1 MSKHNSVPI
10 ELPEIDKK
18 TIEELRVFLSY
29 LYGSEFSINPIDV
42 DLNDFHNLSTI
53 VETNFEHEYCIK
65 VINECFLSIEGHQ
78 LKEEPIP
85 NELLIWIEDRDLSR
99 QLAYISGQFTE
110 INIIRNFCNLV
121 SLNLCKIPS
130 IKTTF
135 TSQQNPFPLL
145 KEVNLDTITDTHL
158 TILGDSIKNVEALQ
172 IESDDVKS
180 ISAKNINLFSDI
192 KQLQISSIIIDDIH
206 NLTLPALEVIYTQ
219 QILNLND
226 LDGCRNLQFLA
237 ASLDTSNP
245 QIKGPAITELS
256 TGKHSSSPINL
267 KNINTSQLRS
277 IYVSNGVELEINS
290 LIPSLKQ
297 LHDRS
302 RTDDF
307 KLSSLTYLPNI
318 NSLTLNKTNIILDI
332 ESNWTHNSLR
342 NLSIS
347 GSNLDNLSFINSFPN
362 LESLI
367 VPANKINSIEPVLY
381 LAHLKYLN
389 IQYNNI
395 IDIPR
400 ALAEKFKLVV
410 ENRHFSER
418 IENVIQL
425 RGNPLISPPIEIIE
439 RGEDAIKP
447 YFQSMIGE
455 TEELNE
461 AKIVF
466 LGNGEVGKTSLM
478 KALNGQLFDAE
489 ENTTHGININKYTV
503 PINDRHS
510 VDASIWDFGGQQIM
524 HATHQLF
531 LSRRC
536 VYVLVINDRK
546 EDLHQE
552 QKIDYWLQQVQTFG
566 GNSKVIIVR
575 NKSDMFTFNNIPEG
589 KLKEKYPNLV
599 AIESVSCK
607 TRENIKRV
615 RDLINQQVRH
625 LPMRK
630 VRLAQNWITV
640 KDQIKALS
648 HERDHLPLSQFSDI
662 CNANGVTDFDAQMT
676 LRNLLHDL
684 SVVIAFEELDGFDMG
699 ILSPHWITDGIY
711 TLINSKFLEG
721 KKGYI
726 KLADVQQ
733 ELDKAFPGKYVNKAR
748 FIIESMIQF
757 ELCHRV
763 GSAKNGTYL
772 VPNLLPK
779 EIKSK
784 KIQQKG
790 NTINFIFKYDNL
802 LPPSIIPNFLVRMS
816 HQISDDKR
824 WRTGAIMTD
833 TGLGV
838 QALVEEYTVE
848 RELRI
853 TVSGQQARDYFSV
866 IRHEIRKLNEPN
878 TKALGVRE
886 LVPLNDNRTE
896 FVDYDELIGLEVM
909 GKSTYTS
916 GKLKEE
922 FSVVQL
928 LSGIE
933 SREETENSVAK
944 QKQSEGINVSVEVK
958 QGDIRVTTGD
968 VINNISSSTSSEQS
982 QVATQSQQVDIK
994 IDLKSL
1000 KGTAD
1005 YVLEDLKSDAEDEIV
1020 NELDRD
1026 RFIKECNRVQ
1036 NAISEIEQIGENE
1049 KDASDKTGHFMRVRD
1064 FLNNALDKVGPVGEA
1079 VDSLGGNITKIR
1091 DMAKKYNTVAS
1102 HFGLPVVPEILLF

>member
-1 MSKHNSVPI
+1 MIKHNSVLL
-10 ELPEIDKK
+10 ELPKIDNNKI
-18 TIEELRVFLSY
+18 TGLCDLLSN
-29 LYGSEFSINPIDV
+29 LYSNKFIIIPIKVNLDEHV
-42 DLNDFHNLSTI
+42 DLTQEI
-53 VETNFEHEYCIK
+53 ETRFDHHYCIR
-65 VINECFLSIEGHQ
+65 VINECYLSIEGHQ
-78 LKEEPIP
+78 LKEAPIHR
-85 NELLIWIEDRDLSR
+85 ELIIWLDNHDLTKHI
-99 QLAYISGQFTE
+99 ANISGQFTVWE
-110 INIIRNFCNLV
+110 DALKFNNLLSINLQT
-121 SLNLCKIPS
+121 
-130 IKTTF
+130 IKDLKKS
-135 TSQQNPFPLL
+135 TSPLHNPFPVL
-145 KEVNLDTITDTHL
+145 KELYLSNIDTEHLENLGESVGNIEYLNIEKWDNRLISSYHL
-158 TILGDSIKNVEALQ
+158 NKFI
-172 IESDDVKS
+172 
-180 ISAKNINLFSDI
+180 NINHL
-192 KQLQISSIIIDDIH
+192 QLDEAIIDNICA
-206 NLTLPALEVIYTQ
+206 LKLPKLSVLITNQ
-219 QILNLND
+219 TVNLND
-226 LDGCRNLQFLA
+226 LEGCENLDFLA
-237 ASLDTSNP
+237 AALDTSVR
-245 QIKGPAITELS
+245 QIKGPKLSDISIKNGSPSLVELR
-256 TGKHSSSPINL
+256 K
-267 KNINTSQLRS
+267 INTSQLIS
-277 IYVSNGVELEINS
+277 IHISRGVKLVIDS
-290 LIPSLKQ
+290 PIPSLTQ

-302 RTDDF
+302 QTDDF
-307 KLSSLTYLPNI
+307 KLSNLINLPNI
-318 NSLTLNKTNIILDI
+318 QTLVLARKNIIKDMNPKWI
-332 ESNWTHNSLR
+332 HNSIR
-342 NLSIS
+342 HLSIS
-347 GSNLDNLSFINSFPN
+347 GSNLDNLSFTKSFPN

-367 VPANKINSIEPVLY
+367 IPNNQVNSIEPVI
-381 LAHLKYLN
+381 HLKRLTYLN
-389 IQYNNI
+389 AQFNNI

-400 ALAEKFKLVV
+400 ALAEKFRLLV
-410 ENRHFSER
+410 ESRSYSER
-418 IENVIQL
+418 KDNVIQL
-425 RGNPLISPPIEIIE
+425 RGNPLISPPIEIVE
-439 RGEDAIKP
+439 RGEEAIKP

-478 KALNGQLFDAE
+478 KALNDQSFDAE
-489 ENTTHGININKYTV
+489 ENTTHGINISKYTV
-503 PINDRHS
+503 PINDRYV

-575 NKSDMFTFNNIPEG
+575 NKSDMFTLNNIPEG

-599 AIESVSCK
+599 SIESVSCK

-630 VRLAQNWITV
+630 VRLAQNWIRV
-640 KDQIKALS
+640 KDQIKSLS
-648 HERDHLPLSQFSDI
+648 RERDHLPLSQFSDI

-726 KLADVQQ
+726 KLADVQR
-733 ELDKAFPGKYVNKAR
+733 ELDKEYPGKYVNKAR

-763 GSAKNGTYL
+763 GNANSGTYL

-784 KIQQKG
+784 RIQQTG
-790 NTINFIFKYDNL
+790 NTIRFIFKYENL
-802 LPPSIIPNFLVRMS
+802 LPPSIIPNLLVRMS

-824 WRTGAIMTD
+824 WRTGAVMTD

-853 TVSGQQARDYFSV
+853 VVSGQQARDYFSV
-866 IRHEIRKLNEPN
+866 IRHEIRKLNKPN
-878 TKALGVRE
+878 TRALGVRE
-886 LVPLNDNRTE
+886 LVPLNSDSTE

-922 FSVVQL
+922 FSVLQL

-944 QKQSEGINVSVEVK
+944 QRQSEGINVSVEVK
-958 QGDIRVTTGD
+958 QGDICVTTGD
-968 VINNISSSTSSEQS
+968 VVNNISSSTSSEQS
-982 QVATQSQQVDIK
+982 QVATQSQEVDIR

-1005 YVLEDLKSDAEDEIV
+1005 YVLEDLKADAEDELV
-1020 NELDRD
+1020 NEVDRD

-1036 NAISEIEQIGENE
+1036 KAITEIEKVNDPEE
-1049 KDASDKTGHFMRVRD
+1049 ATEKTGHFMRVRD

-1102 HFGLPVVPEILLF
+1102 YFGLPIVPEILLN